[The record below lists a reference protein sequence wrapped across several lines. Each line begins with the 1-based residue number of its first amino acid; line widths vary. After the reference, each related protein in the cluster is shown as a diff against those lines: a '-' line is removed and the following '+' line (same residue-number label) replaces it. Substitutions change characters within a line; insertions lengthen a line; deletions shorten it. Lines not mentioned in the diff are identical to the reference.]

1 MTGSVAEHFSESPI
15 PRMSESE
22 DMDNFYAPS
31 STEVQ
36 QGHRVAF
43 KAILDKQ

>member
-1 MTGSVAEHFSESPI
+1 MTGRVADHFSESPM

-31 STEVQ
+31 NTEVQ
-36 QGHRVAF
+36 QGHRVALR
-43 KAILDKQ
+43 AILDKQ